1 MGKAKQYP
9 VIRTVLLG
17 VSFTGKTSLCMR
29 FVNRH
34 FEWVYQSTE
43 QISTY
48 RSIITLTDS
57 DGEKRHILLQI
68 EDVFPINHPDLQ
80 GEGGID
86 GKNQDLDKILDN
98 PIPEESMTAETY
110 AYLSRPIHCYVYVF
124 DKSERS
130 SFEEVQRLAEYVYKR
145 EDRVI
150 GRKKQVKPI
159 KFLVANKA
167 DLDPFHGAEN
177 EARRAAKKFGLIYSE
192 TSAVTNTGVED
203 LFLDIAKAVMAS
215 GIFKSKE
222 EEEERKRREHQ
233 EQSFWASLTTLC
245 GCGGRSEKKEVRDEE
260 AEDEEEKPQEEEQ
273 PSNSKCT
280 LQYLESLTTTPVS
293 AGTVPSLVLPL
304 PPQYAAG
311 TSAFEW

>member
-1 MGKAKQYP
+1 MGKTKQYP

-43 QISTY
+43 DVNIY
-48 RSIITLTDS
+48 RSIVTLTDS
-57 DGEKRHILLQI
+57 DGEKRHILLHI
-68 EDVFPINHPDLQ
+68 EDIFPINHPDLQ
-80 GEGGID
+80 GEGGIE
-86 GKNQDLDKILDN
+86 GKNQILDRILDN

-110 AYLSRPIHCYVYVF
+110 AYLSRPIHCYVYIF

-130 SFEEVQRLAEYVYKR
+130 SFEEVQRLAEYVFKR

-177 EARRAAKKFGLIYSE
+177 EARRAAKKYGLIYSE
-192 TSAVTNTGVED
+192 ASAVTNTGVED

-222 EEEERKRREHQ
+222 EEEERKRRQHE

-273 PSNSKCT
+273 QPSSKCA
-280 LQYLESLTTTPVS
+280 LQYLAVPFLLRLSQHIQSLH
-293 AGTVPSLVLPL
+293 
-304 PPQYAAG
+304 
-311 TSAFEW
+311 

>member
-9 VIRTVLLG
+9 VIRMVLLG

-43 QISTY
+43 EVSIY
-48 RSIITLTDS
+48 RSIVTLTDS

-80 GEGGID
+80 ADGGID
-86 GKNQDLDKILDN
+86 GKNQSLDRILDN
-98 PIPEESMTAETY
+98 PIPEESKTAETY
-110 AYLSRPIHCYVYVF
+110 AYLSRAIHCYVYVF

-130 SFEEVQRLAEYVYKR
+130 SFEEVTRLAEYVYKR

-150 GRKKQVKPI
+150 GRKKQVKPV
-159 KFLVANKA
+159 KFLVGNKA

-177 EARRAAKKFGLIYSE
+177 EARRTAKKFSLVYTE

-203 LFLDIAKAVMAS
+203 LFLGIAKAVMAS

-222 EEEERKRREHQ
+222 EEEERKRRQHE
-233 EQSFWASLTTLC
+233 EVGFWESLTTLC

-260 AEDEEEKPQEEEQ
+260 AEDDDEKLQEEEQ
-273 PSNSKCT
+273 PSNSKCA
-280 LQYLESLTTTPVS
+280 LQYL
-293 AGTVPSLVLPL
+293 AVLRCEF
-304 PPQYAAG
+304 
-311 TSAFEW
+311 SHKRC